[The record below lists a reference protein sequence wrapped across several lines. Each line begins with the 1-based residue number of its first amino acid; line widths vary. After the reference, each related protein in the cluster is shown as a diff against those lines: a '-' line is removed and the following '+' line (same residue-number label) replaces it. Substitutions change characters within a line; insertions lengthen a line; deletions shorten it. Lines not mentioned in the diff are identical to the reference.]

1 MILHVDMDAFYASV
15 EERDD
20 PRLVGRPVIVGGT
33 AEGRGVVAAANYV
46 ARKFGVHSAMPAVTA
61 RRLCPRAVFLPVRM
75 SHYAAIS
82 HQIRGI
88 FEQYTPLVEP
98 LSLDEAFLDVSGSEH
113 LFGSAAEIARRIKQ
127 QIRDEVRLV
136 ASVGVAPNKFVAK
149 IASDLRKPDALVV
162 VEASEVQ
169 AFLDRLPVG
178 RLWGVGKVTNQV
190 FERYGIRTIGRLR
203 EMPPEALAELFGSSG
218 EHYWRLAHGVDERRV
233 VPDREA
239 KSISHETTFA
249 QDIDDQESLRAV
261 LLELVDQVARRLRRH
276 GLKGRTVELKVRFA
290 DFTTI
295 TRSQALAEPSDVTDE
310 LVQAAVT
317 LLTTR
322 LPAGHLPV
330 RLLGMGMSGLQS
342 RPTQGLLFDVEA
354 RQKQRQLDEVAD
366 RIKER
371 FGGAAL
377 GRASSLTNASLGKPR
392 SK

>member
-20 PRLVGRPVIVGGT
+20 PRLVGKPVIVGGM

-61 RRLCPRAVFLPVRM
+61 RRLCPQAVFLPVRM

-82 HQIRGI
+82 RQIRDI

-98 LSLDEAFLDVSGSEH
+98 LSLDEAFLDVTGSEH
-113 LFGSAAEIARRIKQ
+113 IFGSAAEIAQRIKR
-127 QIRDEVRLV
+127 QIHYEVRLV
-136 ASVGVAPNKFVAK
+136 ASVGVAPNKFLAK

-162 VEASEVQ
+162 VAPDEIQ
-169 AFLDRLPVG
+169 AFLDPLPVG

-203 EMPPEALAELFGSSG
+203 ELPQETLAELFGASG
-218 EHYWRLAHGVDERRV
+218 EHYWRLAHGIDERPV

-249 QDIDDQESLRAV
+249 QDIDDEESLRAV

-276 GLKGRTVELKVRFA
+276 GLRGRTVELKVRFA

-295 TRSQALAEPSDVTDE
+295 TRSQSLPEPSDVTYE
-310 LVQAAVT
+310 FEKTAVA

-322 LPAGHLPV
+322 LPAAHLPV
-330 RLLGMGMSGLQS
+330 RLLGMGVSGLESQ
-342 RPTQGLLFDVEA
+342 PTQGLLFDVEE
-354 RQKQRQLDEVAD
+354 RQKQRQLDDVAD

-371 FGGAAL
+371 FGSAAL
-377 GRASSLTNASLGKPR
+377 GRASSLSHDGE
-392 SK
+392 